1 MSTKL
6 KVAIEKSTYII
17 TVSFFDEAEAAED
30 VKTMKWTLTD
40 KVGTVINDRED
51 VVVSDPGSVETI
63 VLSGDDLAILEDE
76 PEATKGKRLFTVEA
90 TYDSTL
96 GSDLPLNGEATFT
109 VVDLTAIEDGITP

>member
-6 KVAIEKSTYII
+6 RIAKEKSTYMVI
-17 TVSFFDEAEAAED
+17 VSFFDEAEAAED

-40 KVGTVINDRED
+40 TGGNIINSRED
-51 VVVSDPGSVETI
+51 VVVTDPGSVETI
-63 VLSGDDLAILEDE
+63 VLSGDDLAIID
-76 PEATKGKRLFTVEA
+76 ATDDGKRLFTVEA

-96 GSDLPLNGEATFT
+96 GNDLPLNGEANFT